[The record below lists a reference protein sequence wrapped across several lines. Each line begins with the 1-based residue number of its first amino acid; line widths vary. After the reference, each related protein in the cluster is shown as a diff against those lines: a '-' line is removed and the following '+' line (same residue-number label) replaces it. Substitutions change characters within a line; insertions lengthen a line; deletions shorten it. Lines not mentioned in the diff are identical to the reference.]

1 MNVDTLFA
9 SDPAVEFLRTYR
21 EWRYV
26 YGLHDPCIDEL
37 KAAIVVESA
46 REALTLEQRD
56 RLECLVRLIDREQ
69 RQAMEQAA

>member
-1 MNVDTLFA
+1 MNVESLFSSDLA
-9 SDPAVEFLRTYR
+9 SEYLRTYR

-26 YGLHDPCIDEL
+26 YGLDDPCIDEL
-37 KAAIVVESA
+37 KAAIVAECA

>member
-1 MNVDTLFA
+1 MNIEALLT
-9 SDPAVEFLRTYR
+9 SDVACEYLRTYR

-37 KAAIVVESA
+37 KAAIVAECA
-46 REALTLEQRD
+46 RETLTLEQRD

-69 RQAMEQAA
+69 RQALEQAA